1 MRNPRFIA
9 LPVRLLGPTAPLA
22 ASLIATLTASPAAPL
37 AAQPPRSV
45 HHLGVPLADLSI
57 AADTVSGLA
66 VIMQPS
72 GRSKQAK
79 SQDAGFVWLR
89 FHPDS
94 AIEWLNSAVAAI
106 RTPVAGD
113 AAEGIQWSRSLRPL
127 DGKGAMAVGRARK
140 KGVLQKTHWLA
151 IADSVTG
158 WRFELSGRE
167 ADSLLQLMLAAG
179 SQSRV
184 DSAAAAL
191 EESTVEVPV
200 RILDQPALTRRGW
213 FGRVLVEFVVGV
225 DGRAEPESF
234 VAYLASEPRLVAP
247 AREMIMASR
256 FVPAQRGGRPVRQR
270 VRQGL
275 AWIP

>member
-1 MRNPRFIA
+1 MLTANPR
-9 LPVRLLGPTAPLA
+9 LLLLLACLLAAGAPLE
-22 ASLIATLTASPAAPL
+22 
-37 AAQPPRSV
+37 AQPPRV
-45 HHLGVPLADLSI
+45 VYHLGVPLADLSI

-72 GRSKQAK
+72 VRTKQAK
-79 SQDAGFVWLR
+79 VPDAGFVWLR

-94 AIEWLNSAVAAI
+94 AFDWLNSAVAAI

-113 AAEGIQWSRSLRPL
+113 AAEGIQWSRSLRPV
-127 DGKGAMAVGRARK
+127 DGKGAIAVGRGRK
-140 KGVLQKTHWLA
+140 KGALQKTHWLA

-179 SQSRV
+179 AQSRL

-191 EESTVEVPV
+191 EESAVEVPV
-200 RILDQPALTRRGW
+200 RVLHQPALERRGW
-213 FGRVLVEFVVGV
+213 QGRVLVEFVVGV

-234 VAYLASEPRLVAP
+234 VAYLVSEPRLVAP
-247 AREMIMASR
+247 AREMILASR
-256 FVPAQRGGRPVRQR
+256 FAPAQSGGQPVRQR
-270 VRQGL
+270 VRQGI
-275 AWIP
+275 AWFP